1 MSESGDDTIT
11 TTTTRTIIGNNTTT
25 GDNSNSKPVPPD
37 ICRMNIDKYL
47 ERINCSNLRDN
58 TLQSLSKLQ
67 RNHLIN
73 VPFENLDIHLGK
85 KIDCFDL
92 EKIYEK
98 VIVKKRGGFCFELNS
113 LFAWLLG
120 QLAFKYDFIG
130 CSVYSMQT
138 RDWSPWLS
146 HMALLVHLNSE
157 TSYLTDVGFTRN
169 FRTPLKLKPDQIQT
183 DATGFYKIVKNADAT
198 DDSFIVLR
206 CIKQIFNPVNPADA
220 LLVNGVV
227 NPTVDSVDWK
237 PLYKFKRMPR
247 KLDDFLE
254 IATFVQ
260 TIEYPRFFYNS
271 ITAIHTTYSVL
282 TLRGFDL
289 CETSFFDS
297 VQKTSTHSQ
306 LTRSE
311 VFEALKN
318 IYGIYIDAEFEPRQS
333 DLF

>member
-1 MSESGDDTIT
+1 
-11 TTTTRTIIGNNTTT
+11 
-25 GDNSNSKPVPPD
+25 
-37 ICRMNIDKYL
+37 MNIDKYL

-67 RNHLIN
+67 RNHVIN

-85 KIDCFDL
+85 HIDCFDL

-98 VIVKKRGGFCFELNS
+98 VVVKKRGGFCFELNS

-130 CSVYSMQT
+130 CSVYSLQT
-138 RDWSPWLS
+138 CAWSPWLS
-146 HMALLVHLNSE
+146 HVALLVHLNSE

-169 FRTPLKLKPDQIQT
+169 FRTPLKFKLDQIQT
-183 DATGFYKIVKNADAT
+183 DATGFYKIVRNADDT
-198 DDSFIVLR
+198 DESFIILR
-206 CIKQIFNPVNPADA
+206 CIKQIFNV
-220 LLVNGVV
+220 
-227 NPTVDSVDWK
+227 PTVDAYNGSSGGGSGGGEVNHPPGGVDADWK
-237 PLYKFKRMPR
+237 PLYKFKKMPR
-247 KLDDFLE
+247 KLEDFRE
-254 IATFVQ
+254 MANFVQ
-260 TIEYPRFFYNS
+260 TIEFPRFFYNS

-297 VQKTSTHSQ
+297 VQKTSTHSK

-318 IYGIYIDAEFEPRQS
+318 IYGLYIDAEFEPRQS